1 MFINMLTFQQ
11 ANLYRSWRGRP
22 YSDQLSQLVL
32 AWGGA
37 SLITGLVW
45 LLLDLTRVLNATSLL
60 AWFVV
65 TLVTIVI
72 LRSVLYGGI
81 RRFRKRGIN
90 SKKVLLYGA
99 GRLGQSIATQTER
112 SPETGFQIVGY
123 VDDNPE
129 LKGQSINGIP
139 VVGSLADLRETPL
152 DYEIE
157 EIWVALPLSAT
168 PKVTEVLE
176 ITERHP
182 ISVRMFPDLFGM
194 TLLNHSATEL
204 LGFPM
209 IDLNVDRMDGLNLFI
224 KNLEDKILGTFF
236 FIIGLPLMA
245 GIALA
250 IRLTSKGP
258 VVFTQRRNG
267 WDGKPFTIYK
277 FRTMRIHEEPPGKV
291 TQATKDDDRHTAVGR
306 WLRRTSF
313 DELPQLLNVLKGE
326 MSLVGPRPHAVEHD
340 DYYSRHINGYMRR
353 SRVRPGITGWAQ
365 VNDLRGEV
373 QEIEEMSRRVKHDLY
388 YIEHW
393 SLWFDLRI
401 IMGTLLKLFFSKK
414 AY

>member
-1 MFINMLTFQQ
+1 MPSHISRFLSREQAGWIEYATRGLDIFALLWSSAFITVFSPSAPQLNSVWVLLILVNMFINMLTFQQ

-22 YSDQLSQLVL
+22 YSDQFSQLVL

-45 LLLDLTRVLNATSLL
+45 LLLDLTRVLNLTSLL

-112 SPETGFQIVGY
+112 SPETGFQIVGF

-129 LKGQSINGIP
+129 LKGKSINGIP

-168 PKVTEVLE
+168 P
-176 ITERHP
+176 
-182 ISVRMFPDLFGM
+182 
-194 TLLNHSATEL
+194 
-204 LGFPM
+204 
-209 IDLNVDRMDGLNLFI
+209 
-224 KNLEDKILGTFF
+224 
-236 FIIGLPLMA
+236 
-245 GIALA
+245 
-250 IRLTSKGP
+250 
-258 VVFTQRRNG
+258 
-267 WDGKPFTIYK
+267 
-277 FRTMRIHEEPPGKV
+277 
-291 TQATKDDDRHTAVGR
+291 
-306 WLRRTSF
+306 
-313 DELPQLLNVLKGE
+313 
-326 MSLVGPRPHAVEHD
+326 
-340 DYYSRHINGYMRR
+340 
-353 SRVRPGITGWAQ
+353 
-365 VNDLRGEV
+365 
-373 QEIEEMSRRVKHDLY
+373 
-388 YIEHW
+388 
-393 SLWFDLRI
+393 
-401 IMGTLLKLFFSKK
+401 
-414 AY
+414 